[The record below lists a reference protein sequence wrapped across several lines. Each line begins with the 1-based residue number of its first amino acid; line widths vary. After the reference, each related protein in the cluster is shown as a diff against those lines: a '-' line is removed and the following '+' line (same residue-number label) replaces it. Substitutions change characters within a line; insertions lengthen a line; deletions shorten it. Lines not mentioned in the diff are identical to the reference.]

1 MTADAVAAGMPA
13 QAPAQATVDVP
24 PLHIGVTPDL
34 ALWQRPLAER
44 REILAHVADAG
55 FDTVFFADHVSFR
68 TGHGHDGMVT
78 AASLVNLHPDLN
90 VYLAVYLLP
99 LRHPVPVARQLANL
113 AEMAPGRIR
122 FGVGI
127 GGDDRHEVEVCGVD
141 PRTRGR
147 RTDESLEIVLRLL
160 AGETVDHQGEFFSLE
175 AARITPVPDPPIP
188 TYVGGRSDAAVRR
201 AGRFADGWLAAWCS
215 VRRYREA
222 VKIFAET
229 AASERAVPAPPPQVP
244 DHGLQLWVG
253 FGDSRSEATAC
264 VAPELERFY
273 RVPFSAFEKY
283 TPCGTV
289 DDVVDFFLPYLEAG
303 CRHVNM
309 TPCGPDPNTAI
320 LAAGEAARRL
330 RQADPLAHLPDDPS
344 ADAGATV
351 PSGSARQGSHSR

>member
-1 MTADAVAAGMPA
+1 MSNPAG
-13 QAPAQATVDVP
+13 ATVP
-24 PLHIGVTPDL
+24 PLRIGVTPDI
-34 ALWQRPLAER
+34 ALWERSLAER
-44 REILAHVADAG
+44 REIVAHVAEAG

-78 AASLVNLHPDLN
+78 AAGLVNLHPDLG

-147 RTDESLEIVLRLL
+147 RTDESLGIVLRLL
-160 AGETVDHQGEFFSLE
+160 AGETVDHRGEFFSLE
-175 AARITPVPDPPIP
+175 TARITPAPDPPIP

-222 VKIFAET
+222 AEIFAE
-229 AASERAVPAPPPQVP
+229 AAATERAVPGPPPDVP

-253 FGDSRSEATAC
+253 FGHSRAEAASY
-264 VAPELERFY
+264 VGPDLERFY
-273 RVPFSAFEKY
+273 KVPFASFEKY
-283 TPCGTV
+283 TPHGTV
-289 DDVVDFFLPYLEAG
+289 DDVVEFFLPYLDAG
-303 CRHVNM
+303 CRHVNL
-309 TPCGPDPNTAI
+309 TPCGSDPLEAI
-320 LAAGEAARRL
+320 LAAGEVARRL
-330 RQADPLAHLPDDPS
+330 RQADPLAVS
-344 ADAGATV
+344 ATA
-351 PSGSARQGSHSR
+351 GSAQQGSDST